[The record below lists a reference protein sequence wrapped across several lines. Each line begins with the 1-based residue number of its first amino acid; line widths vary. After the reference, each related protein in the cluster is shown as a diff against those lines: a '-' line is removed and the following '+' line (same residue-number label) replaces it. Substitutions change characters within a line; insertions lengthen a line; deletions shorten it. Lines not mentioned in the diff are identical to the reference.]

1 MEREKRIYSGPLLE
15 LDFFPVLADGRRMP
29 QRAPKTKPSTEAQ
42 KKYNQAQAIKKFV
55 HLANAN
61 FNGTDYLLHLTYRPE
76 DAPQS
81 EEQARRDIQNNFRR
95 VKNHRTS
102 KHKRLERELVAA
114 RQILA
119 ENPDN
124 AYIAASVDKLQKE
137 LSKLE
142 EPFKYIYV
150 IEKVTY
156 KTGKLCGRIN
166 WHFHM
171 FATGGLSKR
180 EMENLWGKGVR
191 VNCNTYQPERFGPEA
206 AARYMSKDPQGS
218 KRFGCSRNL
227 KKPDIKA
234 KDGKVSRRTVER
246 MATQRIDDREFWE
259 RRHRGYRFVRAYPKY
274 NEYNGHWYLA
284 VIMYRSDGASPD
296 WSADDWNAD

>member
-1 MEREKRIYSGPLLE
+1 MQREKRIRSGPLLE
-15 LDFFPVLADGRRMP
+15 ADFFPVLSDGRRMP

-42 KKYNQAQAIKKFV
+42 KKYNQAQAAKKLV
-55 HLANAN
+55 HWANAN
-61 FNGTDYLLHLTYRPE
+61 FNETDYLLHPTYKPE

-81 EEQARRDIQNNFRR
+81 EEQARRDVQNYFRR
-95 VKNHRTS
+95 VKNHRAG
-102 KHKRLERELVAA
+102 KYKRLEKELASA
-114 RQILA
+114 RALLLDIP
-119 ENPDN
+119 NN
-124 AYIAASVDKLQKE
+124 SYIAASIDKLQKE

-142 EPFKYIYV
+142 KPFKYMYA

-171 FATGGLSKR
+171 FVTGGLSTR
-180 EMENLWGKGVR
+180 EMENLWGEGVR

-206 AARYMSKDPQGS
+206 AARYMSKDPQGF
-218 KRFGCSRNL
+218 KRFGRSRNL
-227 KKPDIKA
+227 ERPDIKV

-259 RRHRGYRFVRAYPKY
+259 RRYRGYRFVRAYPKY
-274 NEYNGHWYLA
+274 NEYNGHWYLS
-284 VIMYRSDGASPD
+284 VIMYRSGGDPP
-296 WSADDWNAD
+296 DWNADDWITE